1 MKKVSFD
8 FSRRVLFCAAFCT
21 LSGASVMAA
30 PVGSENLSDADA
42 VQVVAQTGK
51 TVKGVVTDN
60 FGPVPGANVL
70 VKGTTNGVITD
81 IDGNFTL
88 TNVPEGAVLQVSF
101 IGYVTQE
108 IKVAGQTTFNVKLS
122 EDAKALE
129 EVVVVGYGSQKKVN
143 LTGAVGQIDSKVL
156 ESRPITSTA
165 SALQGTIPNLQ
176 ITNTSGEPGQAAS
189 LNVRGTTSINGG
201 SPLVLVDGVEMSL
214 DLVNRWN

>member
-143 LTGAVGQIDSKVL
+143 LTGA
-156 ESRPITSTA
+156 E
-165 SALQGTIPNLQ
+165 
-176 ITNTSGEPGQAAS
+176 
-189 LNVRGTTSINGG
+189 
-201 SPLVLVDGVEMSL
+201 
-214 DLVNRWN
+214 